1 MLGDPEGFAYPKTDS
16 AKCVGCG
23 ACDRVCPALN
33 VPEFSEKIPQTFLAV
48 NRDEAVVGSSSSGG
62 VFSALADK
70 VTKAGGT
77 VCGAAFD
84 GDFSVHH
91 ILAENSEEL
100 EKLKTSKY
108 VQSNTGDIYSAVRRE
123 LKSGRRVLFSGT
135 PCQVNAMRL
144 FLGKEYENLLL
155 VDFICHGVPS
165 EKVWLKYLKD
175 VAKGTRVSSVSFRDK
190 SVGWNRFSL
199 KIDYQSGAYLCEF
212 SNDPYMKLFLSDNIL
227 RPSCYNCPA
236 KGNNRFAD
244 ITIADAWGMDNETTW
259 SFDDKGLSLI
269 FVHTDKGSEYIE
281 SLKADL
287 DLCDADYSKAISN
300 NPNAVTSASVPP
312 TRQRCMDEILSTEN
326 TDFSK
331 LAGKYAFHKSPV
343 QRAMGLIKRTV
354 RKIIK

>member
-1 MLGDPEGFAYPKTDS
+1 MINIRKNQ
-16 AKCVGCG
+16 CVG
-23 ACDRVCPALN
+23 
-33 VPEFSEKIPQTFLAV
+33 
-48 NRDEAVVGSSSSGG
+48 
-62 VFSALADK
+62 
-70 VTKAGGT
+70 
-77 VCGAAFD
+77 CGAAFD

-91 ILAENSEEL
+91 ILADNSEDL

-123 LKSGRRVLFSGT
+123 LKGGRKVLFSGT

-175 VAKGTRVSSVSFRDK
+175 VAKGSRVSSVSFRDK

-199 KIDYQSGAYLCEF
+199 KIDYQSGTYLCGF

-269 FVHTDKGSEYIE
+269 FVHTDKGFEYIE

-331 LAGKYAFHKSPV
+331 LAGKYAFHKSTA
-343 QRAMGLIKRTV
+343 QKAKSLLKRAV

>member
-1 MLGDPEGFAYPKTDS
+1 MINIRKNQCVGCGACADICSAGCISMLGDPEGFAYPKTDS

-91 ILAENSEEL
+91 ILADNSEDL

-123 LKSGRRVLFSGT
+123 LKGGRKVLFSGT

-175 VAKGTRVSSVSFRDK
+175 VAKGSPF
-190 SVGWNRFSL
+190 L
-199 KIDYQSGAYLCEF
+199 LYHSGI
-212 SNDPYMKLFLSDNIL
+212 K
-227 RPSCYNCPA
+227 
-236 KGNNRFAD
+236 
-244 ITIADAWGMDNETTW
+244 
-259 SFDDKGLSLI
+259 
-269 FVHTDKGSEYIE
+269 V
-281 SLKADL
+281 L
-287 DLCDADYSKAISN
+287 DGIVF
-300 NPNAVTSASVPP
+300 P
-312 TRQRCMDEILSTEN
+312 
-326 TDFSK
+326 
-331 LAGKYAFHKSPV
+331 
-343 QRAMGLIKRTV
+343 
-354 RKIIK
+354 